1 MNSAMESRLKK
12 FLLAAGLSSLTTFSP
27 ALTFDAPS
35 SFGQVEVPDIGG
47 GVGLIDQQQER
58 FIGEKVYREVH
69 KQMPVMQNPWLEDQ
83 LYSIFT
89 RILSQTQAG
98 QPIGLVLI
106 KDSQIN
112 AFAVPGGL
120 FAINTGMVTSARN
133 IDEVAGVMAHE
144 IAHVTQRHYSRSK
157 EAFKGQGL
165 LALAGVLVGAAIAS
179 QADGEAGTAVML
191 GTQAALMDKQLTY
204 SRNQEREA
212 DRIGMQYMYSAGYNP
227 QGMADF
233 FELMNRSTSRVSF
246 MPDFWLTHPL
256 TSQRMS
262 EARLRANQLPKV
274 KSSLSDPDFEIVKL
288 YTAVVANQATE
299 NQLSILAKQGSF
311 AGQLA
316 LATFYEQQGDYGQA
330 QTALNQAKM
339 ANSPHPLIS
348 LIQTDIY
355 LGQNKIDLALNTISP
370 LQRIM
375 PENRSLAYKLAEV
388 LIRQQQPIQVIKLVQ
403 RFTNNNPRDVYG
415 WRLMQQA
422 AALESASA
430 LKAVNVLRY
439 RAEVE
444 YWSGEEEA
452 AIKSML
458 HAQRLAKNNNAMSAR
473 IDARLNQM
481 QQERQLK
488 I

>member
-1 MNSAMESRLKK
+1 
-12 FLLAAGLSSLTTFSP
+12 
-27 ALTFDAPS
+27 
-35 SFGQVEVPDIGG
+35 
-47 GVGLIDQQQER
+47 
-58 FIGEKVYREVH
+58 
-69 KQMPVMQNPWLEDQ
+69 
-83 LYSIFT
+83 
-89 RILSQTQAG
+89 
-98 QPIGLVLI
+98 
-106 KDSQIN
+106 
-112 AFAVPGGL
+112 
-120 FAINTGMVTSARN
+120 
-133 IDEVAGVMAHE
+133 
-144 IAHVTQRHYSRSK
+144 
-157 EAFKGQGL
+157 
-165 LALAGVLVGAAIAS
+165 VGAAIAS

-288 YTAVVANQATE
+288 YTAVVAHQATE

-316 LATFYEQQGDYGQA
+316 LAAFYEQQGDYGQA

-339 ANSPHPLIS
+339 ANRPHPLIS

-388 LIRQQQPIQVIKLVQ
+388 LIRQQQPKQVIKLVQ

-415 WRLMQQA
+415 WHLMQQA
-422 AALESASA
+422 AALEPASA

-458 HAQRLAKNNNAMSAR
+458 HAQRLAKNNNAMAAR